1 MSELRLRADAGLRRW
16 GRTLVGGSPLRLL
29 RLSPAGARLAEG
41 WFLGEPVADSPAQRT
56 LASRLVRAGIAHPHY
71 QRAELAPHNVTV
83 VIPVRDH
90 GSRLPQLRAALG
102 EVARVVVVDDG
113 SAEPVPDA
121 DIRHATARGPAAA
134 RNAGWRIAA
143 TELVAFVDADAAPEP
158 GWLAPL
164 LRQLADPELAMVA
177 PRIRSVPGR
186 GVLAR
191 YELLRS
197 SLDLGDAP
205 AEVRPGSVV
214 SYLPSA
220 ALLVRTEVLRRLGG
234 FDEELRFGEDVD
246 LVWRAVAA
254 ELRVRYEPSSI
265 VGHQPRERWS
275 GWLRQRFD
283 YGTSAA
289 ALAKRHGKAVAPV
302 RVSRWS
308 VLSWLAV
315 LAGRPLLGLGVA
327 AGSAALLPRK
337 LTPLGLPAT
346 ASLRLALSGHVGAG
360 RMMAGGVAR
369 EWWPV
374 AVPLLLCGRWGR
386 AALALTA
393 VRHLARWRRARPDLD
408 ITRWLAA
415 SVADDLAYG
424 AGVWWGCWRLRTVTP
439 LLPDMSD
446 WPGRR

>member
-29 RLSPAGARLAEG
+29 RLSPAGARLADS
-41 WFLGEPVADSPAQRT
+41 WFLGEPVADTAAQRT
-56 LASRLVRAGIAHPHY
+56 LARRLVRAGIAHPHY
-71 QRAELAPHNVTV
+71 QRAELAADDVTV

-90 GSRLPQLRAALG
+90 ASRLPELRAALG
-102 EVARVVVVDDG
+102 EVARVIVVDDG

-143 TELVAFVDADAAPEP
+143 TELVAFVDADALPEP

-164 LRQLADPELAMVA
+164 LRQLADPEVAMVA
-177 PRIRSVPGR
+177 PRIRSAPGR
-186 GVLAR
+186 SALAR
-191 YELLRS
+191 YERLCS
-197 SLDLGDAP
+197 SLDLGGAP

-220 ALLVRTEVLRRLGG
+220 ALLVRTDALCRLGG
-234 FDEELRFGEDVD
+234 FDEALRFGEDVD

-265 VGHQPRERWS
+265 VGHEPRRCWF

-289 ALAKRHGKAVAPV
+289 ALAKGHGNAVAPV

-308 VLSWLAV
+308 ALSWLAA
-315 LAGRPLLGLGVA
+315 LAGRPLLGVAMA
-327 AGSAALLPRK
+327 AGTTALLPRK
-337 LTPLGLPAT
+337 LTSLGLPVT
-346 ASLRLALSGHVGAG
+346 VSLRLAVSGHAGAG
-360 RMMAGGVAR
+360 RMLAGGVAR

-374 AVPLLLCGRWGR
+374 AVPLLLRGRWGGV
-386 AALALTA
+386 ALALTA
-393 VRHLARWRRARPDLD
+393 ARHLPRWWYARPDLD
-408 ITRWLAA
+408 VTRWLAA
-415 SVADDLAYG
+415 TVADDLAYG

-439 LLPDMSD
+439 LLPDLSD
-446 WPGRR
+446 WPGRQ